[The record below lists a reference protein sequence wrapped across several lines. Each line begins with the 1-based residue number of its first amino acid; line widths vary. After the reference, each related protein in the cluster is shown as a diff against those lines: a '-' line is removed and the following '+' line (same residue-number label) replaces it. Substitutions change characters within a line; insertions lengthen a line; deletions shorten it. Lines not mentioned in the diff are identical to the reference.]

1 MSTSLIPVYY
11 EKNLCGSISVA
22 EYMNQKRYDGHSMVE
37 LMSLKKE
44 QLRNLYVS
52 MDETAA
58 KYYPKCAGMTKSSL
72 LWSVL
77 LSYWAKQGRIE
88 WEFWALNEIH
98 DVYLSK

>member
-1 MSTSLIPVYY
+1 MSTSNIPVYY
-11 EKNLCGSISVA
+11 KNHLVGSISVA
-22 EYMNQKRYDGHSMVE
+22 EFMNQRRYDGRSVMD

-58 KYYPKCAGMTKSSL
+58 EYYPKCAGMTKSRL
-72 LWSVL
+72 LWSLL
-77 LSYWAKQGRIE
+77 LSYWRTQGMIE
-88 WEFWALNEIH
+88 WEFWALTEIH